1 MNITKNPAVKHR
13 RRNES
18 FREFLS
24 ENFKLLA
31 VTALALNKS
40 LPDVFYP
47 KRMQDWFEK
56 LTETAEMLNESDRD
70 GTFEYD
76 LDRLMDAPLGFTF
89 EDCLLITQYHLQ
101 KSTGTMAA
109 AFSKEKSAVEVLAR
123 NVQGALLQ
131 THYDYGIGEK
141 RMRRVIQ
148 TLKTDWYIDPAAELK
163 ERFDI
168 DVSYTLS
175 NSDSDRYFKKKKIR
189 TTISEQIEARRGMD
203 ALRAYQNDV
212 LQKGGV

>member
-1 MNITKNPAVKHR
+1 MNITKNPTFKHR
-13 RRNES
+13 NRNER
-18 FREFLS
+18 FQELLT

-31 VTALALNKS
+31 VVALTLNKA

-47 KRMQDWFEK
+47 KRLQDWFER
-56 LTETAEMLNESDRD
+56 LTETAEMLNESDSD
-70 GTFEYD
+70 GTFNYD
-76 LDRLMDAPLGFTF
+76 LERLMTAPVGFIF
-89 EDCLLITQYHLQ
+89 EDCLIVVRYHLR
-101 KSTGTMAA
+101 KSSGAMTEV
-109 AFSKEKSAVEVLAR
+109 FLKNNSIVEVLAH

-148 TLKTDWYIDPAAELK
+148 TLKTDWYIDPVAEIK

-175 NSDSDRYFKKKKIR
+175 NSDSDRYFQKKKLR
-189 TTISEQIEARRGMD
+189 TTVSEQIEARRNMD

-212 LQKGGV
+212 FQKGDV